1 MFTNYYK
8 LTNISPTA
16 TEEEINAALEQSTL
30 SGALIEE
37 IKMVLQNKS
46 LKTIYV
52 ENMITYL

>member
-8 LTNISPTA
+8 LTNISPAA
-16 TEEEINAALEQSTL
+16 TEEEMNAALEQSTL